1 VTLYEQIQGTRVDM
15 TTDRCRTLYLELLK
29 RSLLGLTYED
39 PSDRA
44 PATVQGTA
52 QRERH
57 NPELRAIGKDWPA
70 VAPTMIGAARLNNVQ
85 QCIERVLADDVPGDL
100 IETGVWR
107 GGTVIFMRGLLKAY
121 DVTDRTIWAADS
133 FKGLPPPDE
142 AKYPQD
148 RGLHLEHFKELAISV
163 DEVRRNF
170 ERYELLDDQVRFL
183 EGWFKD
189 TLPQAPIARLA
200 VMRLDGDLYES
211 TMDALTNLY
220 DRLSPGGFVIIDD
233 HSIAACRQAVE
244 DFRRSRGITDE
255 IVQIDWTGVYWRR
268 TR

>member
-1 VTLYEQIQGTRVDM
+1 MTPLEQIQGTRVNM
-15 TTDRCRTLYLELLK
+15 STDRCRTLYLELLK

-39 PSDRA
+39 PSDRS
-44 PATVQGTA
+44 PATVQGAA

-57 NPELRAIGKDWPA
+57 NPELRATGRDWPA
-70 VAPTMIGAARLNNVQ
+70 VAPTMIGAARMNNVQ

-121 DVTDRTIWAADS
+121 DVADRTVWAADS
-133 FKGLPPPDE
+133 FKGLPAPDE

-148 RGLHLEHFKELAISV
+148 RGLHLEHFRELAISI

-189 TLPQAPIARLA
+189 TLPRAPIARLA

-233 HSIAACRQAVE
+233 YSIPACRQAVE
-244 DFRRSRGITDE
+244 DFRRSRGIADD
-255 IVQIDWTGVYWRR
+255 IVQIDWTGVFWRR
-268 TR
+268 SR

>member
-1 VTLYEQIQGTRVDM
+1 M
-15 TTDRCRTLYLELLK
+15 TTLQQTQGIPVNMSPDRCRTLYLELLK

-44 PATVQGTA
+44 PATVHESA
-52 QRERH
+52 QREQH
-57 NPELRAIGKDWPA
+57 NPELRATGKDWPA
-70 VAPTMIGAARLNNVQ
+70 VAPTMIGAVRLNNVQ
-85 QCIERVLADDVPGDL
+85 QCIERVLADNVPGDL

-121 DVTDRTIWAADS
+121 DVTDRTVWAADS

-142 AKYPQD
+142 EKYPQD
-148 RGLHLEHFKELAISV
+148 RWLHLEHFKELAISL
-163 DEVRRNF
+163 DDVRRNF
-170 ERYELLDDQVRFL
+170 ERYELLDDRVRFL

-189 TLPQAPIARLA
+189 TLPRAPITRLA
-200 VMRLDGDLYES
+200 LMRLDGDLYES

-233 HSIAACRQAVE
+233 YSIPACRQAVA
-244 DFRRSRGITDE
+244 DFRHSRGIADD
-255 IVQIDWTGVYWRR
+255 IVQIDWTGVYCRR
-268 TR
+268 SK